1 MFYVKGGIVIKKPD
15 EIIEYVILNLD
26 EGNQVKKNTIYT
38 DEPIIFTASKMKS
51 YLPKKYFQMKEFA
64 QNFNCYID
72 TEASLFYKQAKFME
86 NFEDDFNYTGN
97 FVRSFPTYRLMNDQ
111 QLRGYFSFRTKVRH
125 GEIKK
130 TCTSYAFV
138 YCYELLHGIG
148 VSNALDGY
156 NKLLKF
162 SKSYGAVDPMFG
174 NYYIQWLNDYVIYN
188 NLDKKLLNNTDN
200 VEFDEALGV
209 ISNPFDVNN
218 TNLFTALDSLS
229 SYHYHSSKAYKTARE
244 DMQLLTC
251 NVFRSVMEYYAKNRR
266 KGFIETAFGR
276 ILTGPYI
283 MFKAAVF
290 YDYKRYRDYEYK
302 ISETLKYTCKQGHWS
317 RERLFGYRAESK
329 ELGALFKNID
339 AAFRNHLGIKPEIKR
354 ITENK
359 IYSEIIQAELL
370 RLNEIKKQKSFEAVE
385 IDFTK
390 LDGIREAA
398 EITKNKLIVEMDE
411 EEITQSV
418 SETPLDGGESKVQDI
433 ATKGENFL
441 CDITLGDIELYF
453 LSCLLRG
460 EDYMNELK
468 KQGVMVSVISDSVND
483 TLYELFDD
491 TVIEFN
497 GDLPKIVEDYK
508 EDLKGMFNL

>member
-1 MFYVKGGIVIKKPD
+1 M
-15 EIIEYVILNLD
+15 LNLD
-26 EGNQVKKNTIYT
+26 EGNREKKKTIYT

-51 YLPKKYFQMKEFA
+51 YLPEKYLQMKQIA
-64 QNFNCYID
+64 QNFDCYID

-130 TCTSYAFV
+130 GCTSYAFV
-138 YCYELLHGIG
+138 YCYELIHGIG
-148 VSNALDGY
+148 VSDSVEGY
-156 NKLLKF
+156 NKLLEF

-188 NLDKKLLNNTDN
+188 NLDKKFLNNTDN

-209 ISNPFDVNN
+209 ISNPFDADD
-218 TNLFTALDSLS
+218 TDLFTALDSLS
-229 SYHYHSSKAYKTARE
+229 SYHYRSSKAYKTARE

-251 NVFRSVMEYYAKNRR
+251 NVFRSVMQHYAQNRR

-276 ILTGPYI
+276 VLTGPYI
-283 MFKAAVF
+283 MFKAAIF
-290 YDYKRYRDYEYK
+290 CDYKSYRDYEYK
-302 ISETLKYTCKQGHWS
+302 ISETLKYTCRQGYWS

-339 AAFRNHLGIKPEIKR
+339 AAFRKHLGIKPEIKR
-354 ITENK
+354 ITDNK
-359 IYSEIIQAELL
+359 IYSEIIKAELA
-370 RLNEIKKQKSFEAVE
+370 RLNEIKKQKIFEAVE

-398 EITKNKLIVEMDE
+398 EITKNRLIVEMDGD
-411 EEITQSV
+411 EITQTV
-418 SETPLDGGESKVQDI
+418 SEIPLVDSESDGQDI
-433 ATKGENFL
+433 VPNKENVL
-441 CDITLGDIELYF
+441 CDIKLDDFEMYF
-453 LSCLLRG
+453 LSCLLNG
-460 EDYMNELK
+460 EDYTAEFK
-468 KQGVMVSVISDSVND
+468 KRGIMVSVISDYVND
-483 TLYELFDD
+483 RLFEIFED

-497 GDLPKIVEDYK
+497 GDLPQIVEDYE